1 MANKRLIKKF
11 QQGGKANT
19 YYTKENPMPLPKIYA
34 GERRYIGDREYA
46 WFPVKLPKNMTVSKA
61 YDLAGVNLLNNLDLF
76 RKLNPSVKDIN
87 KVREGQEIIV
97 GSYNPTDKFFTAE
110 IGAGSVRNDYPHD
123 FYLDRRRE
131 LMEDEEPSF
140 KKEIK
145 PLAVKKEPSFME
157 SILNSISNLFK

>member
-19 YYTKENPMPLPKIYA
+19 YYTKNNPMPLPKSYT

-46 WFPVKLPKNMTVSKA
+46 WFPVKLPEKMTVSKA

-76 RKLNPSVKDIN
+76 RKLNPSIKDIN
-87 KVREGQEIIV
+87 KVRAGQEIIV
-97 GSYNPTDKFFTAE
+97 GSYNPTDRFFIE
-110 IGAGSVRNDYPHD
+110 EMNAGSARTDDLHD
-123 FYLDRRRE
+123 FYLDRRKE
-131 LMEDEEPSF
+131 LTEDEEPSF
-140 KKEIK
+140 KREIK
-145 PLAVKKEPSFME
+145 PLTVKKEPSFME